1 VATGELGGALG
12 LSLLALAAPL
22 VAVGLVAL
30 FCWFAV
36 RLARRLLRKDR
47 AGQSPSAPTPSSPR
61 GSG

>member
-1 VATGELGGALG
+1 LL

-22 VAVGLVAL
+22 LAVGVVAL

-36 RLARRLLRKDR
+36 RLMRRLLRKDHAR
-47 AGQSPSAPTPSSPR
+47 PAGSAPTPTSPR